1 MSYFNPKIFNREN
14 LNDQDRAK
22 LDYWHDEF
30 DNVIENAFDD
40 FESTGSTTADKI
52 KREFIADFCDTLRER
67 LGEALQDNLVS
78 FIDGYRHE
86 VKERE
91 EYTDYLYD
99 PEDDGD
105 D

>member
-14 LNDQDRAK
+14 LNDKDRAE

-40 FESTGSTTADKI
+40 FESTGSTMADAI
-52 KREFIADFCDTLRER
+52 KREFIADFCGTLRAR
-67 LGEALQDNLVS
+67 LGEALQDNLVGI
-78 FIDGYRHE
+78 IDGYEHN
-86 VKERE
+86 VPERE

>member
-14 LNDQDRAK
+14 LNDKDRAK
-22 LDYWHDEF
+22 LDYWRDNF
-30 DNVIENAFDD
+30 LNVIENAFYD
-40 FESTGSTTADKI
+40 FENTGSATVDKI

-67 LGEALQDNLVS
+67 LGEALQENLVS
-78 FIDGYRHE
+78 IIDGYEHE
-86 VKERE
+86 VPERD

-99 PEDDGD
+99 PEDEGD